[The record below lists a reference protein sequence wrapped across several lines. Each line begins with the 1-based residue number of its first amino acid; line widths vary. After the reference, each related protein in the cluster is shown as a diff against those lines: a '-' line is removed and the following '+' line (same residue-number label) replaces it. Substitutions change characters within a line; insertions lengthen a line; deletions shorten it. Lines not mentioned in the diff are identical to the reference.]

1 MMAMVSI
8 PPYSSSSS
16 QPCLELV
23 PYIDHTLVSRQSVWS
38 NGSRTPAS
46 NGPQSVVL
54 EEEAM
59 ADQQLDEEA
68 MADQQLD
75 EEAMADQQ
83 LDDDDELYDY
93 IDDEMD
99 VL

>member
-8 PPYSSSSS
+8 PSYSSSSSSS

-75 EEAMADQQ
+75 
-83 LDDDDELYDY
+83 DDDELYDY